1 MILILMGVS
10 GSGKTTVGKQLA
22 KNLGW
27 NFYEGDD
34 FHPASNIEKMRHGI
48 PLTDEDRT
56 PWLDALQTLIRRLAQ
71 EGESAV
77 ISCSALKKSYRDRL
91 QVEPGVPRFVFLQ
104 ASYELIKERVK
115 GRVHPFMKPDLL
127 KSQFEILE
135 EPKDALIVDASQT
148 PAEIIRRIKMSLS

>member
-10 GSGKTTVGKQLA
+10 GSGKTTIGNQLA
-22 KNLGW
+22 VDLGW
-27 NFYEGDD
+27 PFYEGDD
-34 FHPASNIEKMRHGI
+34 FHSASNIEKMRHGI
-48 PLTDEDRT
+48 PLTDEDRI

-71 EGESAV
+71 EGESAI

-91 QVEPGVPRFVFLQ
+91 QVEPGVPRFVLLQ
-104 ASYELIKERVK
+104 APYELIKKHLK
-115 GRVHPFMKPDLL
+115 GRVHPFMSPDLL

-148 PAEIIRRIKMSLS
+148 PAEIIRRIKKNLS